1 MVIRVHLYY
10 SEENWKKKL
19 QELLFVEVKTRD
31 SLLAGKTYYVINA
44 KPESTENNIQQE
56 YTVLSFK
63 FLNSEF

>member
-1 MVIRVHLYY
+1 MIRVHLYY

-56 YTVLSFK
+56 YTILSFK